1 MKWSSSIVSDFKEKV
16 NHGDNS
22 KEQKILEK
30 DCILKLTTVNVLHL
44 RLFILKKKKN
54 NQEKQEKPYFQGHTV
69 SKDV

>member
-44 RLFILKKKKN
+44 RLFI
-54 NQEKQEKPYFQGHTV
+54 
-69 SKDV
+69 